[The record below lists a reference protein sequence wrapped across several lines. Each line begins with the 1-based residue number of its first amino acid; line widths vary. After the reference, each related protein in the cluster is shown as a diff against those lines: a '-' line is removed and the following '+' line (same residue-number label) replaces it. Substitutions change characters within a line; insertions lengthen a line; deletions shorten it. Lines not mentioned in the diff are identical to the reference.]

1 MPRKYGHPGKTVA
14 VKSDPLM
21 SMWRTYRTRVS
32 GIAEVL
38 EVRSH
43 YLSCASAN
51 ETTKNM
57 KDQNWRAL
65 MDDRK
70 SKVQKRIAQ
79 AQYIQHVEEN
89 ERRHNEALELLLDS
103 RKEMDAVILE
113 ITEEIKEHD
122 AKGVILKQ
130 QAISQRSGKA
140 VSSAGTEGD
149 KQKGRAESVNITEDL
164 EDGNTLRTPQL
175 EEWRIRKTALSQRL
189 RENRIVLHHI
199 HFLLGDVYHI
209 LGEGYGAQ
217 EDEAYSAA
225 ESLRKQLLKRTYHT
239 VPCKAVSNSVQSQKK
254 LQTRPSDS
262 SRLLV

>member
-1 MPRKYGHPGKTVA
+1 MHPSSNRSACEAEDSISRVEQ
-14 VKSDPLM
+14 VLKS
-21 SMWRTYRTRVS
+21 
-32 GIAEVL
+32 IAEVL

-51 ETTKNM
+51 EAAMNT

-103 RKEMDAVILE
+103 RKEMDAIILE

-122 AKGVILKQ
+122 AKGVLLKQ
-130 QAISQRSGKA
+130 QAISQHNEKA
-140 VSSAGTEGD
+140 DVSAGTEGD
-149 KQKGRAESVNITEDL
+149 KQKGRAESANLTEDL
-164 EDGNTLRTPQL
+164 EDGNTFKTPQL
-175 EEWRIRKTALSQRL
+175 DEWRIRRTALSQRL

-199 HFLLGDVYHI
+199 HFLLGDVYHV
-209 LGEGYGAQ
+209 LGEGYSAQ
-217 EDEAYSAA
+217 EDEAYGAA
-225 ESLRKQLLKRTYHT
+225 ESLRKQLLKRMHHFLPHNTLI
-239 VPCKAVSNSVQSQKK
+239 NFIQ
-254 LQTRPSDS
+254 
-262 SRLLV
+262 